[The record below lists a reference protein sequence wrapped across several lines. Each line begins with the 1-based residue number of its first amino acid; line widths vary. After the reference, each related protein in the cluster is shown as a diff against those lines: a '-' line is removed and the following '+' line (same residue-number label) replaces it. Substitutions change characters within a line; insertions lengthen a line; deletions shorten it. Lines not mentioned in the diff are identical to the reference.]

1 MKIIIVI
8 HALPGGGTGRVLTYM
23 ANYWARA
30 GHRVT
35 ILTLEKSD
43 SPFYFLTDSVEWIA
57 LNLAC
62 DSATFVEGILKNLRR
77 IYLIRKAIKKSAPDC
92 IISFVYSTNILVL
105 LATRF
110 LKVPVIISERNHPV
124 YSKENRLIWHLLRR
138 VLYPMADHLI
148 LQTREIK
155 DWFKDYNKSLHII
168 RNPVII
174 TRENIEAEPE
184 IKLPSGKLIVAMG
197 QLIEQKGF
205 DLLLQVFARIH
216 KSHQDWKLIIL
227 GTGQLL
233 DELKQMSIRL
243 GIDKSVH
250 IPGRVENPFSIFSR
264 CDLFVLSSRYE
275 GFPNALLEA
284 MACGLPVI
292 SYDCHS
298 GPGEM
303 IKDNVNGLL
312 VPPNDLDD
320 LEDAIKR
327 LINDDKLR
335 ASLGREAMKVQDRF
349 SLEKVMDQW
358 NDLLPKCSLIK

>member
-1 MKIIIVI
+1 M
-8 HALPGGGTGRVLTYM
+8 TQM
-23 ANYWARA
+23 ANYWSEDS
-30 GHRVT
+30 HCVS
-35 ILTLEKSD
+35 ILTFESSNTSFYPLSNTVKWHAIDIKSQ
-43 SPFYFLTDSVEWIA
+43 SSSWIRGFIN
-57 LNLAC
+57 NL
-62 DSATFVEGILKNLRR
+62 KR
-77 IYLIRKAIKKSAPDC
+77 IYQIRKAILAIKPDY
-92 IISFVYSTNILVL
+92 IISFVFTTNILIL

-110 LKVPVIISERNHPV
+110 LSCPLIISERNHPD
-124 YSKENRLIWHLLRR
+124 YGRKTRLAWYWLRR
-138 VLYPMADHLI
+138 ILYPLADHMVV
-148 LQTREIK
+148 QTREIK
-155 DWFKDYNKSLHII
+155 EWFNRYNNSIHII
-168 RNPVII
+168 ANPVKVIQES
-174 TRENIEAEPE
+174 TVDGSE
-184 IKLPSGKLIVAMG
+184 ISLPSGKRIVAMG
-197 QLIEQKGF
+197 QLVEQKGF

-233 DELKQMSIRL
+233 DELKQISIRL
-243 GIDKSVH
+243 GIDKSVYF
-250 IPGRVENPFSIFSR
+250 PGSVKNPFSIFSR

-312 VPPNDLDD
+312 VPPYDLDD
-320 LEDAIKR
+320 LEEAIKR

-335 ASLGREAMKVQDRF
+335 ASLGREAMKVQNRF

>member
-1 MKIIIVI
+1 M
-8 HALPGGGTGRVLTYM
+8 TQM
-23 ANYWARA
+23 ANYWSEDN
-30 GHRVT
+30 HRVS
-35 ILTLEKSD
+35 ILTFES
-43 SPFYFLTDSVEWIA
+43 SSTPFYPLSNSVKWHAIDIKSQSSSWIRGFLN
-57 LNLAC
+57 NL
-62 DSATFVEGILKNLRR
+62 KR
-77 IYLIRKAIKKSAPDC
+77 IYRIRRAIFTIKPDY
-92 IISFVYSTNILVL
+92 IISFVFTTNILIL

-110 LKVPVIISERNHPV
+110 LNCPLIISERNHPN
-124 YSKENRLIWHLLRR
+124 YGRKTRLAWYWLRR
-138 VLYPMADHLI
+138 ILYPLAEHLVV
-148 LQTREIK
+148 QTREIK
-155 DWFKDYNKSLHII
+155 EWFNCYNNSIHII
-168 RNPVII
+168 ANPVKVIQESTGAGSGI
-174 TRENIEAEPE
+174 S
-184 IKLPSGKLIVAMG
+184 LPSGKRIVAMG
-197 QLIEQKGF
+197 QLSPQKGF

-243 GIDKSVH
+243 GIDKSVYF
-250 IPGRVENPFSIFSR
+250 PGSVKNPFSVLKE

-320 LEDAIKR
+320 LEGAIKR

-335 ASLGREAMKVQDRF
+335 ACLGREAMKVQDRF

-358 NDLLPKCSLIK
+358 NNLLPKCSLIK